1 MRIARHDSAGFT
13 LMEVLLALLVLSV
26 GMLGVAAILLESLRA
41 SRSGIARTQA
51 VTLAS
56 DIADRIRAN
65 RTTTDAYDC
74 DGPCDAGEGGNAVA
88 IADLAAWRD
97 TVATKLPDGAASL
110 RLMPGAP
117 GTQAVYL
124 VEVNWHEGGAAT
136 QFAYRMRVDLAE
148 EPW

>member
-1 MRIARHDSAGFT
+1 MRVSRHDSAGFT
-13 LMEVLLALLVLSV
+13 LAEVLLALLVLSV
-26 GMLGVAAILLESLRA
+26 GMLGITALLLESLRA

-51 VTLAS
+51 ATLAS

-88 IADLAAWRD
+88 IADLDAWRD
-97 TVATKLPDGAASL
+97 SVATQLPDGGASL
-110 RLMPGAP
+110 SLMPGAP
-117 GTQAVYL
+117 GAPAVYL

-136 QFAYRMRVDLAE
+136 QFAYRMRVELAE
-148 EPW
+148 ESR